1 MDHTAVVRD
10 KMTERYLLSELES
23 EMRDEFEEHYFDCPD
38 CALDV
43 RAAHQFLEESKL
55 VLAEEAQP
63 VLVRATS
70 RPEPARQG
78 WFAWLR
84 PAFAAPALALLLAV
98 AGYQNLVTYPGLRS
112 ELRRPQVLPAV
123 SVNVG
128 TWGGGGTPT
137 SIPEGQG
144 LLLFVRI
151 PPDGAYTRYTAELY
165 NPAGKLEG
173 SFTIVPT
180 AGQDQWPVT
189 VPRIDRAA
197 GTYTMSVRG
206 VTAGGKTK
214 DLGSTSF
221 QLQIQR

>member
-10 KMTERYLLSELES
+10 KMTERYLLNELES
-23 EMRDEFEEHYFDCPD
+23 EMRDEFEEHYFDCPE

-43 RAAHQFLEESKL
+43 RAAHQFVQESKV
-55 VLAEEAQP
+55 VLAEEPEP
-63 VLVRATS
+63 VLVRAAS
-70 RPEPARQG
+70 RPKPARQG
-78 WFAWLR
+78 WLAWLR

-98 AGYQNLVTYPGLRS
+98 AGYQNLRLRS
-112 ELRRPQVLPAV
+112 ELRRPQILPAV

-128 TWGGGGTPT
+128 TWGGGGTHT

-151 PPDGAYTRYTAELY
+151 PPDGAYARYTAELY
-165 NPAGKLEG
+165 NPAGKLQG

-180 AGQDQWPVT
+180 TGQDQWSVT
-189 VPRIDRAA
+189 VPKIDREA
-197 GTYTMSVRG
+197 GTYTMTVHG
-206 VTAGGKTK
+206 VTAAGETK
-214 DLGSTSF
+214 ALGNTSF